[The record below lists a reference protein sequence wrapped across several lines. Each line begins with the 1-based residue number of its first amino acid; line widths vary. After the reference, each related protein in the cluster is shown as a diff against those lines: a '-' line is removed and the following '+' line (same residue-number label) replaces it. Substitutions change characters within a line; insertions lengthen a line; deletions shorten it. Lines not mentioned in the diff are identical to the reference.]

1 MADDYDIAL
10 ALDALRS
17 DANVWDRAADD
28 LAAPRAAIDPLGLG
42 PGDVMSYAAAKGLDK
57 QYNQAR
63 ALIQDMIDQAG
74 SNFRALSA
82 SLRAAADRY
91 AHDEDQHALD
101 IDRAGR
107 G

>member
-1 MADDYDIAL
+1 MADNYDISL

-17 DANVWDRAADD
+17 DAGLWDAAADA
-28 LAAPRAAIDPLGLG
+28 LAPPRAAIEPLSLT
-42 PGDVMSYAAAKGLDK
+42 PREVMSYAAAKGLDK

-74 SNFRALSA
+74 NNFRALST
-82 SLRAAADRY
+82 SLRAAAERY
-91 AHDEDQHALD
+91 AHDEDQRAGD

>member
-1 MADDYDIAL
+1 MADAYDIAL

-17 DANVWDRAADD
+17 DADLWDTAADD
-28 LAAPRAAIDPLGLG
+28 LAAPRAAIDPLGLT
-42 PGDVMSYAAAKGLDK
+42 PREVMSYAAAKGLDR

-74 SNFRALSA
+74 SNFRALSS

>member
-1 MADDYDIAL
+1 MADAYDIAL

-17 DANVWDRAADD
+17 DAGLWDAAADD
-28 LAAPRAAIDPLGLG
+28 LAAPRAAIDPLGLT
-42 PGDVMSYAAAKGLDK
+42 PRDVMSYAASKGLDK

-91 AHDEDQHALD
+91 AHDEDQRAHD

-107 G
+107 N

>member
-1 MADDYDIAL
+1 MADAYDIAL

-17 DANVWDRAADD
+17 DADVWDRAADD
-28 LAAPRAAIDPLGLG
+28 LAAPRAAIEPLGLT
-42 PGDVMSYAAAKGLDK
+42 PRDVMSYAAAKGLDK
-57 QYNQAR
+57 QYNQAL
-63 ALIQDMIDQAG
+63 ALIQNMIDQAG
-74 SNFRALSA
+74 SNFRTLST

-91 AHDEDQHALD
+91 ARDEDQHVLD